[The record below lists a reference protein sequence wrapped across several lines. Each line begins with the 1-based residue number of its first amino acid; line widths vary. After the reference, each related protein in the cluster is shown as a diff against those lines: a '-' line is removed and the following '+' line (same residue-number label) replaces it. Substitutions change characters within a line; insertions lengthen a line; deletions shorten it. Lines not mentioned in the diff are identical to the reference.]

1 MKKTVKA
8 LWTTGFAAA
17 LLAATQG
24 QVSAEE
30 TAIPVHAESRTD
42 SQSLLNLN
50 TDDLI
55 GETLH
60 VGVLESA
67 QTAASAAPP
76 TSGETTSQD
85 YDALVNVN
93 LDEVLGES
101 VHVGVLESEE
111 ATTTSGATGTNGSTG
126 TTGGNATGTTTTS
139 EKNADALVNVD
150 LDEVLG
156 ESVHVG
162 VLENEEA
169 TTTSGAT
176 GTNGTTGGSTTG
188 TTVTNNGA
196 LIDLDLDEVLGESVH
211 VGVLESEEATTT
223 SGATGTNGS
232 TGTTGGSATGTTTTA
247 SEKNADALV
256 NVNLDEVLGESVHVG
271 VLENEEATT
280 TSGATGTNGS
290 TGTTGG
296 NATGTTTTSEKNA
309 DALVN
314 VDLDEV
320 LGESV
325 HVGVLESEEATT
337 TSEATGTNGTTGG
350 STTGT
355 TVTNNGALIDLDLD
369 EVLGENVHV
378 GVLENSSSTTTSGT
392 APNQPAASGNSG
404 SLINLNLDEVL
415 GSEVGLTVLENGSS
429 ANSNGTSQNSSLL
442 DLNLDGLLPGVQVSV
457 LPSSSSTTNEP
468 GTDNGGNTGGTT
480 PGTDNGGN
488 TGGTTPGTDNGGN
501 TGGTTPDTD
510 NGGNTGGTTPDTGT
524 DVTTPSS
531 GEVVIDGSLIVPGTV
546 IAASGTTP
554 AAEPAQTEPESSTGS
569 VVTPVTA
576 SEGDEFDVLAPD
588 AEVAQAEPA
597 DFVTE
602 GTLVT
607 ADASNADRAGMP
619 ERTSLVTAAALTNP
633 ASISGSMDAGAADA
647 GAGGAASSALAES
660 AMAGGSGMSELPQ
673 TGESGDMAYAYAGL
687 LLIACG
693 ALMGRR
699 RSR

>member
-30 TAIPVHAESRTD
+30 TATPVHAESRTE

-50 TDDLI
+50 ADGLI

-76 TSGETTSQD
+76 TSGETISQD
-85 YDALVNVN
+85 YDALVNVD

-101 VHVGVLESEE
+101 VHVGVLENEE
-111 ATTTSGATGTNGSTG
+111 ATMTSGATGTNGSTG
-126 TTGGNATGTTTTS
+126 TTGGTAPGTTTTSEKNADALVNVDLDEVLGESVHVGVLENEEATTTSEATGANGSTGTTGGIATGTTTTSEKNADALVNVDLDEVLGESVHVGVLENEEATTNSGTTGTNGSTGTTGGIATGTTTTS

-169 TTTSGAT
+169 TTTSEAT
-176 GTNGTTGGSTTG
+176 GTNGSTGGSTTG

-196 LIDLDLDEVLGESVH
+196 LIDLDLDEVLGES
-211 VGVLESEEATTT
+211 
-223 SGATGTNGS
+223 
-232 TGTTGGSATGTTTTA
+232 
-247 SEKNADALV
+247 
-256 NVNLDEVLGESVHVG
+256 
-271 VLENEEATT
+271 
-280 TSGATGTNGS
+280 
-290 TGTTGG
+290 
-296 NATGTTTTSEKNA
+296 
-309 DALVN
+309 
-314 VDLDEV
+314 
-320 LGESV
+320 
-325 HVGVLESEEATT
+325 
-337 TSEATGTNGTTGG
+337 
-350 STTGT
+350 
-355 TVTNNGALIDLDLD
+355 
-369 EVLGENVHV
+369 VHV

-429 ANSNGTSQNSSLL
+429 ANPNGTSQNSSLL

-457 LPSSSSTTNEP
+457 LPSASSTTNEP
-468 GTDNGGNTGGTT
+468 GTGSGGNTGGTT

-488 TGGTTPGTDNGGN
+488 TGGTTPGTDNGGS
-501 TGGTTPDTD
+501 TGGTTPGTD
-510 NGGNTGGTTPDTGT
+510 NGGNTGGTTPGTGSGGNTGGTTPGTDNGGNTGGTTPGTDNGGSTGGTTPGIGT
-524 DVTTPSS
+524 DVTTPVS
-531 GEVVIDGSLIVPGTV
+531 GEVVIDGSLTVPGTV

-554 AAEPAQTEPESSTGS
+554 AADPVQTEPESSTGS

-576 SEGDEFDVLAPD
+576 SEGDEFDVLVPD
-588 AEVAQAEPA
+588 ADVAQAKPA
-597 DFVTE
+597 DFITE

-633 ASISGSMDAGAADA
+633 ASISGSMDAAAADA
-647 GAGGAASSALAES
+647 GAASSALAES
-660 AMAGGSGMSELPQ
+660 TMAGGSGMSELPQ
-673 TGESGDMAYAYAGL
+673 TGESGSDMAYAYAGL